1 MLILA
6 IDTASPFPAVALAAP
21 GGVFE
26 EALPAAGRASED
38 LLPAIE
44 RVLAQ
49 SNRRLSDCERLAVCA
64 GPGSFTGL
72 RIGLATAWGLSRSLG
87 RPVESV
93 STLEAMAEAARSDGV
108 SEILAALDAGRGDA
122 SVALFDVRG
131 VRAVPIGLPLRV
143 PVARVRA
150 VAPGAL
156 LAALPPGLVPG
167 AMAPA
172 LSPARALALA
182 VSRSPRPQGLA
193 IEPIYSRPSAAE
205 ERKRGAPP
213 A

>member
-1 MLILA
+1 MLVLA
-6 IDTASPFPAVALAAP
+6 IDTASPFPAVALAAS
-21 GGVFE
+21 GDVCE
-26 EALPAAGRASED
+26 EALPREGRASED
-38 LLPAIE
+38 LLPAIA
-44 RVLAQ
+44 RVLGE
-49 SNRRLSDCERLAVCA
+49 SGRRLSDCERVAVCA

-72 RIGLATAWGLSRSLG
+72 RIGLATAWGLARALG
-87 RPVESV
+87 LSVESV
-93 STLEAMAEAARSDGV
+93 STLEALAEAARSEGV
-108 SEILAALDAGRGDA
+108 ARILTALDAGRGDA

-131 VRAVPIGLPLRV
+131 VRALAIGETLRMPI
-143 PVARVRA
+143 AQVRA

-156 LAALPPGLVPG
+156 LAALPPGLVSG

-182 VSRSPRPQGLA
+182 VARAPRPQTIA

-205 ERKRGAPP
+205 EKRGAPP